1 MCGPRTQFAA
11 AVRDAAGCHCRCTV
25 PPVLTDPE
33 CSGMLERPCFPAALT
48 CPPRAQVRD
57 PIALIVS
64 SFLYHSNPKNSRTS
78 SYEHWLRVPH
88 TERHDATESVCNKA
102 LGGDSRGLGCPLQFK
117 YELPLGTLA
126 LLEGDFEAP
135 AIASVPNQKDSA
147 DPGGIVA
154 ESSFPSLS
162 SRTVSL
168 VYS

>member
-1 MCGPRTQFAA
+1 
-11 AVRDAAGCHCRCTV
+11 
-25 PPVLTDPE
+25 
-33 CSGMLERPCFPAALT
+33 MLERPCFPAALT

-102 LGGDSRGLGCPLQFK
+102 LGGDSRGLGCPLQFE

-135 AIASVPNQKDSA
+135 AIASVPNHTQYAAPLIEAARA
-147 DPGGIVA
+147 DAQMNGARLRRNESYGSYLRRVTACHLSCLSPLFLGFSHPGI
-154 ESSFPSLS
+154 
-162 SRTVSL
+162 
-168 VYS
+168 